1 MRKCACAD
9 VLRFGLLVLRN
20 HVMRNQNMLLKAV
33 AGMARAPEVVVE
45 SVKRFS
51 GDRTYFYY
59 SLTSFFTLLYHSLL
73 THIIL

>member
-1 MRKCACAD
+1 MHAD

-51 GDRTYFYY
+51 GDRT
-59 SLTSFFTLLYHSLL
+59 
-73 THIIL
+73 